1 MSDSLRAFKDWLSDT
16 LPEYATQYRH
26 FTGELIDYTDA
37 HKDDICYNFLIN
49 FPTWWDDVLPPA
61 TAYRAQF
68 LDNLYNHSLNQSLS
82 GVIRDD
88 IYLSLESHLSEI
100 VEEVYNA
107 TGGVNND
114 RQRPRVKRND
124 FRD

>member
-16 LPEYATQYRH
+16 LPEYAPQYRH

-61 TAYRAQF
+61 TSCRAGF
-68 LDNLYNHSLNQSLS
+68 IDKLYNNSLNEDLS
-82 GVIRDD
+82 DIIRDD
-88 IYLSLESHLSEI
+88 IYLALESTLCPI
-100 VEEVYNA
+100 VEEVFNEVYNVQPEEFA
-107 TGGVNND
+107 GYKVG
-114 RQRPRVKRND
+114 Q
-124 FRD
+124 

>member
-1 MSDSLRAFKDWLSDT
+1 MSDSLRAFKDWLSDTLKDWLSDT

-82 GVIRDD
+82 G
-88 IYLSLESHLSEI
+88 EP
-100 VEEVYNA
+100 EEFAGY
-107 TGGVNND
+107 GRGE
-114 RQRPRVKRND
+114 
-124 FRD
+124 

>member
-100 VEEVYNA
+100 VEEVYNDA
-107 TGGVNND
+107 FNVQPEEFAGYG
-114 RQRPRVKRND
+114 RGE
-124 FRD
+124 

>member
-100 VEEVYNA
+100 VEEVYNDVFNIEPEEFA
-107 TGGVNND
+107 GYG
-114 RQRPRVKRND
+114 RGE
-124 FRD
+124 